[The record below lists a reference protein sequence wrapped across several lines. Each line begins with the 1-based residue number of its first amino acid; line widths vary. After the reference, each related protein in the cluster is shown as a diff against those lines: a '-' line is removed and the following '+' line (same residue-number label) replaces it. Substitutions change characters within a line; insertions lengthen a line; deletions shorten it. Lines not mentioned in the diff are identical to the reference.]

1 MFRKLLIAN
10 RGEIAC
16 RIAATAARLGIRTV
30 AVYSDVDK
38 NSKHVSVC
46 DEALGIGGTTASES
60 YLAIPSIIKAARE
73 SGADAIHPGY
83 GFLAENVEFAEA
95 CAVAGLVFIGPPAA
109 AIRTMGDKSTAKSL
123 MTKAGV
129 PVLPGY
135 HGEKQE
141 PDFLRSQADAI
152 GYPVI
157 LKARQGG
164 GGKGM
169 RVVHGSG
176 EFHDLLGAC
185 RREAKN
191 SFGDDSILIE
201 KFLDRPRHI
210 EMQIFGDTHGNYV
223 YLFERDCSVQRR
235 HQKIIEEAPAPGL
248 TESQRRSI
256 GETAVA
262 AARAVSYTGAGTI
275 EFLVVDQAFYFLEMN
290 TRLQVEHPVTEM
302 ITGHD
307 LVEWQLLVAAGALL
321 PQSQHQLSFGG
332 HAIEA
337 RIYAEKP
344 SSGFLPS
351 TGTLDLFKTPEAIHF
366 AIPSSP
372 QTSPVRLDA
381 GVRTGDTV
389 PPYYDPLM
397 AKLVVWGNDRAEAVT
412 RLHDALDDFVV
423 LGLET
428 NLPFLRRL
436 SRLSDFAGGNVDTGL
451 IARNE
456 AFLLTS
462 DGVIRFPFVVLATA
476 ALLKSEEE
484 NRCIE
489 HHDLYSP
496 WASASGW
503 RLNSSYTRRLSWSSG
518 NRTVDVVLTYPM
530 ATAKPARYHLEANGE
545 SADFEVLE
553 NLTQGGLRPISPFS
567 YVGQGREDADRSPQA
582 DSALVVLIGDRRIN
596 GQVYR
601 RSHTYDLSA
610 DGEHESLSLIDP
622 LTYDLAADEE
632 ETQLTAPM
640 PGRIVA
646 VLVEQGQTVA
656 KGTPLIVMEAM
667 KMEHTI
673 VALADGQVDH
683 VLVNVADQV
692 SEGAQLLHFTPNQPN

>member
-10 RGEIAC
+10 RGEISC

-46 DEALGIGGTTASES
+46 DEAFSIGGTTASES
-60 YLAIPSIIKAARE
+60 YLAIPSILRAARE
-73 SGADAIHPGY
+73 SRAEAIHPGY
-83 GFLAENVEFAEA
+83 GFLAENAEFAEA
-95 CAVAGLVFIGPPAA
+95 CTGSGVVFVGPPAA
-109 AIRTMGDKSTAKSL
+109 AIRVMGDKSTAKSM

-135 HGEKQE
+135 HGENQA
-141 PDFLRSQADAI
+141 PAFLRSQAEAI
-152 GYPVI
+152 GYPVM
-157 LKARQGG
+157 LKARAGG

-169 RVVHGSG
+169 RVLRGTG
-176 EFHDLLGAC
+176 EFNDQLAAC

-191 SFGDDSILIE
+191 SFGDDRILIE
-201 KFLDRPRHI
+201 KYLDRPRHV
-210 EMQIFGDTHGNYV
+210 EVQIFADTRGTCV

-235 HQKIIEEAPAPGL
+235 HQKIIEESPAPGL
-248 TESQRRSI
+248 TESQRRLI

-262 AARAVSYTGAGTI
+262 AARAVNYTGAGTI
-275 EFLVVDQAFYFLEMN
+275 EFLVDQDSKFYFLEMN

-302 ITGHD
+302 ITAQD
-307 LVEWQLLVAAGALL
+307 LVEWQLLVAAGAPL
-321 PQSQHQLSFGG
+321 PRSQGELNFHG

-337 RIYAEKP
+337 RVYAEKP

-351 TGTLDLFKTPEAIHF
+351 TGTVEVFKTPEAVHF
-366 AIPSSP
+366 TVLSSP
-372 QTSPVRLDA
+372 ETAPIRLDA
-381 GVRTGDTV
+381 GVRAGDTV
-389 PPYYDPLM
+389 TPYYDPLL
-397 AKLVVWGNDRAEAVT
+397 AKLVVWGEDRAEALT
-412 RLHDALDDFVV
+412 RLQDSLDDFVA

-436 SRLSDFAGGNVDTGL
+436 SRLPDFAAANLDTGL

-456 AFLLTS
+456 SFLLTS
-462 DGVIRFPFVVLATA
+462 EDVIGFPFIVLATA

-484 NRCIE
+484 NRRIKND
-489 HHDLYSP
+489 DLYSP
-496 WASASGW
+496 WATTSGW
-503 RLNSSYTRRLSWSSG
+503 RLNASYSRRLSWSGG
-518 NRTVDVVLTYPM
+518 NQTVEAVLTYPT
-530 ATAKPARYHLEANGE
+530 ARAKPARLHLEANGE
-545 SADFEVLE
+545 SGDFEILE
-553 NLTQGGLRPISPFS
+553 HNDGHLI
-567 YVGQGREDADRSPQA
+567 
-582 DSALVVLIGDRRIN
+582 VLISDRRLS
-596 GQVYR
+596 GRVYR
-601 RSHTYDLSA
+601 RNDTYDVSA
-610 DGEHESLSLIDP
+610 DGEHVTLTLIDP
-622 LTYDLAADEE
+622 LAYDVPLDLR

-646 VLVEQGQTVA
+646 VLVQEGQTVT

-673 VALADGQVDH
+673 VALADGQVDQ

-692 SEGAQLLHFTPNQPN
+692 PEGIQLLHFTPHHSHA

>member
-1 MFRKLLIAN
+1 MFRKVLIAN

-38 NSKHVSVC
+38 NSKHVSMC
-46 DEALGIGGTTASES
+46 DEALGIGGTTAGES

-83 GFLAENVEFAEA
+83 GFLAENAEFAEA

-109 AIRTMGDKSTAKSL
+109 AIRSMGDKSTAKSL

-135 HGEKQE
+135 HGENQE

-169 RVVHGSG
+169 RVVHGTG

-223 YLFERDCSVQRR
+223 YFFERDCSVQRR

-248 TESQRRSI
+248 TESQRQSI

-275 EFLVVDQAFYFLEMN
+275 EFLVDQAFYFLEMN

-321 PQSQHQLSFGG
+321 PQSQHQLGFRG

-337 RIYAEKP
+337 RLYAEKP

-366 AIPSSP
+366 TIPSSP

-389 PPYYDPLM
+389 APYYDPLL

-456 AFLLTS
+456 AFLLTL
-462 DGVIRFPFVVLATA
+462 DAVIRFPFVVLATA

-489 HHDLYSP
+489 NHDLYSP

-530 ATAKPARYHLEANGE
+530 ATAKPARYHLEADGE
-545 SADFEVLE
+545 STDFEILE
-553 NLTQGGLRPISPFS
+553 NLTQGRLRPISPFS
-567 YVGQGREDADRSPQA
+567 YVGQGREDADRSPQP

-601 RSHTYDLSA
+601 RFHTYDLSA

-622 LTYDLAADEE
+622 LTYDLPADEE

-640 PGRIVA
+640 PGRIAA

-683 VLVNVADQV
+683 VLVKVADQV
-692 SEGAQLLHFTPNQPN
+692 SEGAQLLHFTPNQPK

>member
-38 NSKHVSVC
+38 NAKHVSFC
-46 DEALGIGGTTASES
+46 DEAFAIGGVTAGES
-60 YLAIPSIIKAARE
+60 YLASPSIIRAARA
-73 SGADAIHPGY
+73 SGAEAIHPGY
-83 GFLAENVEFAEA
+83 GFLAENAEFAEA
-95 CAVAGLVFIGPPAA
+95 CAEAGLVFIGPPAA
-109 AIRTMGDKSTAKSL
+109 AIRTMGDKSTAKSV

-135 HGEKQE
+135 HGENQA
-141 PDFLRSQADAI
+141 PDFLRSQAGAI
-152 GYPVI
+152 GYPVM
-157 LKARQGG
+157 LKARAGG

-169 RVVHGSG
+169 RVVHGTG
-176 EFHDLLGAC
+176 EFDDLLAAC

-201 KFLDRPRHI
+201 KYLDRPRHI
-210 EMQIFGDTHGNYV
+210 EVQIFGDTHGNCI

-235 HQKIIEEAPAPGL
+235 HQKIIEESPAPGL
-248 TESQRRSI
+248 TESPRQSI

-262 AARAVSYTGAGTI
+262 AARAVNYTGAGTI
-275 EFLVVDQAFYFLEMN
+275 EFLVDQDTRFYFLEMN

-302 ITGHD
+302 ITGQD
-307 LVEWQLLVAAGALL
+307 LVEWQLLVAAGAPL
-321 PQSQHQLSFGG
+321 PQSQGQLRFRG

-351 TGTLDLFKTPEAIHF
+351 TGTLEIFKTPEAIHF
-366 AIPSSP
+366 TVPSSP
-372 QTSPVRLDA
+372 EMAPVRLDA
-381 GVRTGDTV
+381 GVRAGDTIT
-389 PPYYDPLM
+389 PYYDPLM
-397 AKLVVWGNDRAEAVT
+397 AKLVVWGKDRTEAVT
-412 RLHDALDDFVV
+412 RLRDALDQFVA

-436 SRLSDFAGGNVDTGL
+436 SRLSDFRAANLDTGL

-456 AFLLTS
+456 AFLLAS
-462 DGVIRFPFVVLATA
+462 EGVIRFPFIVLATA
-476 ALLKSEEE
+476 ALLKSEEQ
-484 NRCIE
+484 NRSI
-489 HHDLYSP
+489 DNQDVYSP
-496 WASASGW
+496 WATTSGW
-503 RLNSSYTRRLSWSSG
+503 RLNSRNSRRLSWSDGSRTIDAALTYPAAGASPAQFHLEADGESG
-518 NRTVDVVLTYPM
+518 DFEILENNDGNLVVLT
-530 ATAKPARYHLEANGE
+530 G
-545 SADFEVLE
+545 S
-553 NLTQGGLRPISPFS
+553 
-567 YVGQGREDADRSPQA
+567 
-582 DSALVVLIGDRRIN
+582 RRIT
-596 GQVYR
+596 GRVYR
-601 RSHTYDLSA
+601 RKDTFDLSA
-610 DGEHESLSLIDP
+610 DGEHATLSLIDP
-622 LTYDLAADEE
+622 LAYNLLVDET

-646 VLVEQGQTVA
+646 VLVQAGQTVA

-673 VALADGQVDH
+673 VALSDGRVDE
-683 VLVNVADQV
+683 VFVKVADQV
-692 SEGAQLLHFTPNQPN
+692 SENAQLLHFTPS

>member
-38 NSKHVSVC
+38 NAKHVSCC
-46 DEALGIGGTTASES
+46 DEAFAIGGATASES
-60 YLAIPSIIKAARE
+60 YLAIPSIIRAARE
-73 SGADAIHPGY
+73 SGAEAVHPGY
-83 GFLAENVEFAEA
+83 GFLAENAEFAEA
-95 CAVAGLVFIGPPAA
+95 CIAAELVFVGPPAA
-109 AIRTMGDKSTAKSL
+109 AIRAMGDKGTAKSV
-123 MTKAGV
+123 MAKAGV

-135 HGEKQE
+135 HGESQE
-141 PDFLRSQADAI
+141 PAFLRSQADAI
-152 GYPVI
+152 GYPVM
-157 LKARQGG
+157 LKPRAGG

-169 RVVHGSG
+169 RVVNETGQ
-176 EFHDLLGAC
+176 FDDLLAAC

-201 KFLDRPRHI
+201 KYLSRPRHI
-210 EMQIFGDTHGNYV
+210 EVQVFGDTQGNCV

-235 HQKIIEEAPAPGL
+235 HQKIIEESPAPGL

-275 EFLVVDQAFYFLEMN
+275 EFIVDQDVSFYFLEMN

-302 ITGHD
+302 VTGQD
-307 LVEWQLLVAAGALL
+307 LVEWQLSVAAGAPL
-321 PQSQHQLSFGG
+321 PLSQGQLHFRG

-351 TGTLDLFKTPEAIHF
+351 IGTLEVFKTPQAIHF
-366 AIPSSP
+366 AVPPSP
-372 QTSPVRLDA
+372 EMAAIRLDA
-381 GVRTGDTV
+381 GVRAGDTIT
-389 PPYYDPLM
+389 PYYDPLL
-397 AKLVVWGNDRAEAVT
+397 AKLVVWGKDRTEALT
-412 RLHDALDDFVV
+412 RLRDALDQFVA

-436 SRLSDFAGGNVDTGL
+436 SGLPDFRTANLDTGL

-456 AFLLTS
+456 TFLLAS
-462 DGVIRFPFVVLATA
+462 QGVIQFPFLVLATA
-476 ALLKSEEE
+476 ALLKGEEQ
-484 NRCIE
+484 NRTV
-489 HHDLYSP
+489 DDRDRYSP
-496 WASASGW
+496 WATTSGW
-503 RLNSSYTRRLSWSSG
+503 RLNSSYTRRLSWSEG
-518 NRTVDVVLTYPM
+518 NQTVDVALTYP
-530 ATAKPARYHLEANGE
+530 ATVTGAARYRLEAGGE
-545 SADFEVLE
+545 SSDFEIIE
-553 NLTQGGLRPISPFS
+553 HN
-567 YVGQGREDADRSPQA
+567 DAN
-582 DSALVVLIGDRRIN
+582 LVVLTGNRRIT
-596 GQVYR
+596 GRVYR
-601 RSHTYDLSA
+601 QNDIYDLSA
-610 DGEHESLSLIDP
+610 DGEHATLSLIDP
-622 LTYDLAADEE
+622 LAYSLLAEE
-632 ETQLTAPM
+632 AETQLTAPM

-646 VLVEQGQTVA
+646 VLVQPGQTVA

-673 VALADGQVDH
+673 VALSEGRVDE
-683 VLVNVADQV
+683 VFVNVADQV
-692 SEGAQLLHFTPNQPN
+692 SEGAQLLHFTPL

>member
-38 NSKHVSVC
+38 DAKHVSFC
-46 DEALGIGGTTASES
+46 DEAFAIGGATASES
-60 YLAIPSIIKAARE
+60 YLAIPSIVKAARE
-73 SGADAIHPGY
+73 SGAEAIHPGY
-83 GFLAENVEFAEA
+83 GFLAENAEFAEVCIA
-95 CAVAGLVFIGPPAA
+95 AGLVFVGPPAA
-109 AIRTMGDKSTAKSL
+109 AIRAMGDKSTAKSV

-135 HGEKQE
+135 HGENQE
-141 PDFLRSQADAI
+141 PGFLRSQADAI
-152 GYPVI
+152 GYPVM
-157 LKARQGG
+157 LKPRAGG

-169 RVVHGSG
+169 RVVNETSQ
-176 EFHDLLGAC
+176 FNDLLAAC

-191 SFGDDSILIE
+191 SFGDDGILIE
-201 KFLDRPRHI
+201 KYLSRPRHI
-210 EMQIFGDTHGNYV
+210 EVQVFGDTQGNSV

-235 HQKIIEEAPAPGL
+235 HQKIIEESPAPGL

-262 AARAVSYTGAGTI
+262 AARAVSYAGAGTI
-275 EFLVVDQAFYFLEMN
+275 EFLVDQYFRFYFLEMN

-302 ITGHD
+302 VTGQD
-307 LVEWQLLVAAGALL
+307 LVEWQLLVAAGAPL
-321 PQSQHQLSFGG
+321 PLAQGQLHFRG

-351 TGTLDLFKTPEAIHF
+351 IGTLEIFKTPEAIHF
-366 AIPSSP
+366 AVPPSP
-372 QTSPVRLDA
+372 EMATIRLDA
-381 GVRTGDTV
+381 GVRAGDAIT
-389 PPYYDPLM
+389 PYYDPLL
-397 AKLVVWGNDRAEAVT
+397 AKLVVWGKDRTEALT
-412 RLHDALDDFVV
+412 RLRDALDQFVA

-436 SRLSDFAGGNVDTGL
+436 SGLPDFGTANLDTGL

-462 DGVIRFPFVVLATA
+462 PGVIQLPFVVLATA
-476 ALLKSEEE
+476 ALLKSEEQ
-484 NRCIE
+484 NRSIDD
-489 HHDLYSP
+489 HDLYSP
-496 WASASGW
+496 WATTSGW
-503 RLNSSYTRRLSWSSG
+503 RLNAAYTRRLSWSDG
-518 NRTVDVVLTYPM
+518 NQTVDVALTYP
-530 ATAKPARYHLEANGE
+530 AAAASPARYQLEVDGE
-545 SADFEVLE
+545 SADFEILE
-553 NLTQGGLRPISPFS
+553 HD
-567 YVGQGREDADRSPQA
+567 DANF
-582 DSALVVLIGDRRIN
+582 VVLTGNRRITAR
-596 GQVYR
+596 VYR
-601 RSHTYDLSA
+601 RNDIYDLSA
-610 DGEHESLSLIDP
+610 HGEHATLKLIDP
-622 LTYDLAADEE
+622 LAYNLLAEE
-632 ETQLTAPM
+632 AETQLTAPM

-646 VLVEQGQTVA
+646 VLVQAGQTVA

-673 VALADGQVDH
+673 VALADGQVDQ
-683 VLVNVADQV
+683 VFVNVADQV
-692 SEGAQLLHFTPNQPN
+692 SEGAQLLHFTPL